1 MYIVKV
7 RVDKTKNNKNAN
19 GVVVKTRQLK
29 QKYFKEFKTFQEAEN
44 YIAELNIG
52 VPVINEYGNTT
63 KVIGTK
69 IFNESF

>member
-19 GVVVKTRQLK
+19 GAVVKTRQLK
-29 QKYFKEFKTFQEAEN
+29 QAYFKEFKTLKEAEN
-44 YIAELNIG
+44 YIAKLNIG

-63 KVIGTK
+63 EVIGTK
-69 IFNESF
+69 IFKELF